1 MDANKNITLLIAD
14 DEATIRNGLS
24 TVVPWEQFGI
34 TIVGTAEDGR
44 EAYEII
50 KSCNPDIVITD
61 IRMPGMD
68 GLQLMER
75 VKNEKLQTNFIIL
88 SGYGDFKYAQ
98 KAIQLGAKNYFLKP
112 IKIDELVTEI
122 RQQKEE
128 ILQSNHIHSYSAY
141 LNVKSEPKEKFL
153 KRLLKNEFYSYDEI
167 KDEIRRLELKLND
180 SPFRVM
186 VFSIQGKED
195 EEQKDEFQQI
205 NYLMDIVSEEL
216 QETRYEFLI
225 SSSSELLTIIHTMQP
240 GDLPVNYR
248 FLAIRCLKRVNR
260 DSTMDLAIGIG
271 KEGAS
276 LTDCSN
282 SYKTALMCL
291 SYSFYETDHKIFDE
305 SILCTAPPPAAA
317 NQMDYNNLMY
327 SIAMNRTE
335 QIRAFCREYF
345 SQLLY
350 VPMPPPNYIRG
361 MCIYLITDIQKE
373 LGSGKEFSQAEVIL
387 PINTIRTFEELKAY
401 MEDFLEACAGK
412 QGSGENG
419 PKNQIIQAAEYYIKS
434 HMGEKILAKDV
445 ARHVNLS
452 DVYFTSYFKLKTGIN
467 FRDYV
472 IRIKMDHAK
481 GLMERMPDMPV
492 AEVAAATGYDD
503 YRSFYRVFKQNT
515 GVSPSD
521 YNRNSGKTP

>member
-1 MDANKNITLLIAD
+1 
-14 DEATIRNGLS
+14 
-24 TVVPWEQFGI
+24 
-34 TIVGTAEDGR
+34 
-44 EAYEII
+44 
-50 KSCNPDIVITD
+50 
-61 IRMPGMD
+61 
-68 GLQLMER
+68 
-75 VKNEKLQTNFIIL
+75 
-88 SGYGDFKYAQ
+88 
-98 KAIQLGAKNYFLKP
+98 
-112 IKIDELVTEI
+112 
-122 RQQKEE
+122 
-128 ILQSNHIHSYSAY
+128 
-141 LNVKSEPKEKFL
+141 
-153 KRLLKNEFYSYDEI
+153 
-167 KDEIRRLELKLND
+167 
-180 SPFRVM
+180 
-186 VFSIQGKED
+186 
-195 EEQKDEFQQI
+195 
-205 NYLMDIVSEEL
+205 
-216 QETRYEFLI
+216 
-225 SSSSELLTIIHTMQP
+225 
-240 GDLPVNYR
+240 
-248 FLAIRCLKRVNR
+248 
-260 DSTMDLAIGIG
+260 
-271 KEGAS
+271 
-276 LTDCSN
+276 
-282 SYKTALMCL
+282 
-291 SYSFYETDHKIFDE
+291 
-305 SILCTAPPPAAA
+305 
-317 NQMDYNNLMY
+317 
-327 SIAMNRTE
+327 
-335 QIRAFCREYF
+335 
-345 SQLLY
+345 
-350 VPMPPPNYIRG
+350 MPPPNYIRG